1 MQKNMIRNKTIA
13 GYISLLTGQYL
24 AFVLDYMYEGLF
36 FQGMALTF
44 FTLDICEVTL
54 EKKKKNSRKEF
65 VKNVVTSTCITDK
78 EKMILLKLNSD
89 AELRRLENHYKK
101 EKDEKN

>member
-1 MQKNMIRNKTIA
+1 MRNKLIA
-13 GYISLLTGQYL
+13 GYVSLLTGQYL
-24 AFVLDYMYEGLF
+24 AFVLNYVYEGLF

-44 FTLDICEVTL
+44 FTLDICEVVL
-54 EKKKKNSRKEF
+54 EKKKKDSRKEF

-78 EKMILLKLNSD
+78 EKIMLLKLNSG

-101 EKDEKN
+101 EKDASKE